1 MIFKSFSGFVSLALV
16 TTIVRPPFVQCWRER
31 TCILANFQ
39 VYVNFLPK
47 VFFFSETPVL
57 DMTRQVETMRVGVAT
72 VLHAART
79 ILLGVAKL
87 LFVVRPVVGA
97 AGVAVWPM
105 VHMLHVTNKVLPF

>member
-1 MIFKSFSGFVSLALV
+1 
-16 TTIVRPPFVQCWRER
+16 
-31 TCILANFQ
+31 
-39 VYVNFLPK
+39 
-47 VFFFSETPVL
+47 
-57 DMTRQVETMRVGVAT
+57 MTRLVVAVRVGVAT

-87 LFVVRPVVGA
+87 LVLVRPVVGA

>member
-1 MIFKSFSGFVSLALV
+1 
-16 TTIVRPPFVQCWRER
+16 
-31 TCILANFQ
+31 
-39 VYVNFLPK
+39 
-47 VFFFSETPVL
+47 
-57 DMTRQVETMRVGVAT
+57 MTRQVATMRIGVAT

-105 VHMLHVTNKVLPF
+105 VHNYVTCN